1 MAEVALSTNSQ
12 RLPGPSNRDRRREND
27 DLYIFTISSIDS
39 TDTFTPFG
47 GTAAGTGG
55 VARSIYDWA
64 IKPIDTHDIQL
75 AAASRVP
82 IAVNPG
88 SGVEMTATFTPATTT
103 AAAYFTFTCTAG
115 AGLAQL
121 YVWAK

>member
-1 MAEVALSTNSQ
+1 MAEVGLSFNSQ

-27 DLYIFTISSIDS
+27 DLFIFTLSNIDS

-47 GTAAGTGG
+47 GTLTGTGG

-64 IKPIDTHDIQL
+64 LKPIDTHDIQL
-75 AAASRVP
+75 DTASRTP

-88 SGVEMTATFTPATTT
+88 SGAEMTATFTQSTPT

-115 AGLAQL
+115 GGLAQL